1 MRRILYSRPDGGVSV
16 CTPAPSC
23 LRWMATGGRWADQP
37 RGFLDV
43 QIERQIAAGHLP
55 DAAARF
61 ARALAF
67 GGLTEREAL
76 EVIKDRD
83 CGHLGTAHDL
93 IDPAELP
100 DRWFRNA
107 WVRSHNGG
115 PVSISV
121 EKAKPIQW
129 GRIRAAY
136 HEEQKRRKESFD
148 PRPELRVDWGVIRTS
163 IKRAGDTD
171 ELRRIWP
178 RGMDERRY

>member
-1 MRRILYSRPDGGVSV
+1 
-16 CTPAPSC
+16 
-23 LRWMATGGRWADQP
+23 
-37 RGFLDV
+37 
-43 QIERQIAAGHLP
+43 
-55 DAAARF
+55 
-61 ARALAF
+61 
-67 GGLTEREAL
+67 
-76 EVIKDRD
+76 
-83 CGHLGTAHDL
+83 LGT
-93 IDPAELP
+93 IPQW
-100 DRWFRNA
+100 R
-107 WVRSHNGG
+107 

-136 HEEQKRRKESFD
+136 HEEQKRREESFD